1 MLEAS
6 RELMGRAGEPGT
18 VARGLLAGLAVIDGR
33 SGCQPPCPGDADNVK
48 AAPIDGRVRQRQPDR
63 LWLSPL
69 GYYRS
74 F

>member
-18 VARGLLAGLAVIDGR
+18 VARGVLAGLVVIDGD
-33 SGCQPPCPGDADNVK
+33 PGASLRVLADADNVK
-48 AAPIDGRVRQRQPDR
+48 AVPIGERVRQRQPDR
-63 LWLSPL
+63 LWLSPP